1 MSDQVGLRQR
11 RADPIKPLSTLP
23 RAMVSDAG
31 THRRLYQDCVDSRWK
46 GVPPDQDDSSP
57 KENAFKWWSMS
68 DAMATQETCAKLLSD
83 PRLSKTEAHEFLQN
97 VWGNIFN
104 YAGLTRFPDKTEL
117 ASNLEKLSGACEDAL
132 DYMMTKQILLEDAL
146 SPAELA
152 IWQSTPPLGRGPPSR
167 TLEQRQVICKYAIYF
182 QAKWRGEIIKSTI
195 PAMDARLSDIVNG
208 MKADFKKQFRA
219 GLINLQHKRAKKHT
233 PNNMA
238 EFAEK
243 CKRNDK
249 RKRDRSDEDSGSD
262 YMREKKEKKK
272 PAARR
277 PACPSSE
284 EASDSPP
291 KRSNNK
297 KKQRTARG
305 SAASGSKRAE

>member
-1 MSDQVGLRQR
+1 
-11 RADPIKPLSTLP
+11 
-23 RAMVSDAG
+23 MVSDAG

-152 IWQSTPPLGRGPPSR
+152 IWQSTPPLGRGPRSR
-167 TLEQRQVICKYAIYF
+167 TREQHQVLCKFAIYDS
-182 QAKWRGEIIKSTI
+182 AKERGVIIKSNS
-195 PAMDARLSDIVNG
+195 PAMDARLIL
-208 MKADFKKQFRA
+208 
-219 GLINLQHKRAKKHT
+219 GL
-233 PNNMA
+233 
-238 EFAEK
+238 
-243 CKRNDK
+243 K
-249 RKRDRSDEDSGSD
+249 RKQAERDHFERELQEAVSSHGLQEEPAQGGTPVKRGKPKLSVAAAVLCLLQDVRKAGGELGDTATCSRS
-262 YMREKKEKKK
+262 R
-272 PAARR
+272 
-277 PACPSSE
+277 
-284 EASDSPP
+284 
-291 KRSNNK
+291 
-297 KKQRTARG
+297 
-305 SAASGSKRAE
+305 